1 MKKKKKKRRDEGDRS
16 YAYDEREYSGNEF
29 CLDNVTSPLYWQI
42 FSLLYLLSAGVG
54 IWSYFSGDD
63 TLFCSMALTCVVL
76 LPAGIIV
83 DKLCAKL
90 GWWKNVSVDK
100 ISKLGRLLY
109 APALLLPLGIVG
121 FPLYYFLDLTIPLC
135 FLITT
140 ASIVVIVLFVDTCLN
155 LYKEQFVS
163 FFQRLYLAL
172 YYILLNYIW
181 HPIKNFILV
190 PFWKYILKPLGRF
203 IEYCYSKFCD
213 AFEWFEDNVL
223 DPIKDFF
230 ECVTLKL
237 EPVWDFFKR
246 VVENIKDWI
255 SDFFDWFEDKIWNP
269 FIDKVVVPFFKKLFD
284 YVLHPLYK
292 VVKWII
298 VEVLYKYFLK
308 YIFAVLEAIFDFS
321 VGFIKVVFGWVLNDA
336 NGVVNY
342 FITIPLIVIAVI
354 GSIVYFFFY

>member
-1 MKKKKKKRRDEGDRS
+1 MKKKKIKRREEDNRS

-29 CLDNVTSPLYWQI
+29 CLDNVTPPLYWQI

-63 TLFCSMALTCVVL
+63 TLFYAMVLTCAIL
-76 LPAGIIV
+76 LPAGIII
-83 DKLCAKL
+83 DKLCTKL

-121 FPLYYFLDLTIPLC
+121 FPLYYFLDLSIPLC

-140 ASIVVIVLFVDTCLN
+140 ASIVIIVLFVDTCLN

-172 YYILLNYIW
+172 YHIFLNFIW
-181 HPIKNFILV
+181 YPIKNFLLV
-190 PFWKYILKPLGRF
+190 PLWKYILKPLGHL
-203 IEYCYSKFCD
+203 IGKCYDKSCDALEWLIDHVFGPLVAFLRRVILKVKPVFSFFKKVVVKIIDYISKF
-213 AFEWFEDNVL
+213 FNWFNSTV
-223 DPIKDFF
+223 
-230 ECVTLKL
+230 L
-237 EPVWDFFKR
+237 EPL
-246 VVENIKDWI
+246 
-255 SDFFDWFEDKIWNP
+255 
-269 FIDKVVVPFFKKLFD
+269 IDKVIVPFFEALYD

-292 VVKWII
+292 VVRWIL
-298 VEVLYKYFLK
+298 VDVVYRYFLK

-321 VGFIKVVFGWVLNDA
+321 VSFIKVVFGWVLNDA

-354 GSIVYFFFY
+354 GSIVYFFFF